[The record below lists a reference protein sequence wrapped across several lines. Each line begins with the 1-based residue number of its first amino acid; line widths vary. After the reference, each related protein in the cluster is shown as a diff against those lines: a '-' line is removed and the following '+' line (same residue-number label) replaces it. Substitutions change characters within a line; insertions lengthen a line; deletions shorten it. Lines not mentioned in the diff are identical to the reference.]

1 MDADGDAT
9 VSFTEW
15 SDFLRPNAALAPLPP
30 PIPAYVPRPYYYD
43 PIYYPSYRY
52 RYPSLYDSP
61 YYYDRYWPSYDRY
74 YYPRYSSAYTP
85 YRFRPWYYY

>member
-15 SDFLRPNAALAPLPP
+15 SDFLRPNAALAPLSP

-43 PIYYPSYRY
+43 PLYYPSYRY

-61 YYYDRYWPSYDRY
+61 YYYDRYWPSYVRY